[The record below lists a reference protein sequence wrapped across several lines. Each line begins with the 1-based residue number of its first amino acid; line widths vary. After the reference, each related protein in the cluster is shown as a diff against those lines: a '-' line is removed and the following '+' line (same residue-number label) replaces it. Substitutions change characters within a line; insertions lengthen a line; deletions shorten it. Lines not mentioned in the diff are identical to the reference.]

1 MDIVVLSGKGGTGKT
16 TVATNL
22 SKILNMNYLDCDVEE
37 PNGGIFLKPDITTTS
52 DVTIN
57 NPIFDMNKCTKCG
70 KCIEACQFNALAFGL
85 NNINLFSELC
95 HGCGA
100 CGLSCEMGAIS
111 EEGRVI
117 GKVNMGTV
125 GSTHFVEGRLN
136 IKEPMGGPVISKVR
150 SLSYQNENNIL
161 DASPGTSCN
170 VVKAII
176 DCDFAVL
183 VTEAT
188 KFGLHDLKLAVELV
202 DKMEIP
208 YGVIIN
214 RYVEGQSIIH
224 HYLHENN
231 ISLIGEIPFSIEA
244 ARLYSE
250 GKLLI
255 SDSRLREVFEK
266 IGTKTINL
274 AGRRQHASSNC

>member
-1 MDIVVLSGKGGTGKT
+1 M
-16 TVATNL
+16 
-22 SKILNMNYLDCDVEE
+22 
-37 PNGGIFLKPDITTTS
+37 
-52 DVTIN
+52 
-57 NPIFDMNKCTKCG
+57 
-70 KCIEACQFNALAFGL
+70 
-85 NNINLFSELC
+85 
-95 HGCGA
+95 
-100 CGLSCEMGAIS
+100 
-111 EEGRVI
+111 I
-117 GKVNMGTV
+117 GKVNIGTV
-125 GSTHFVEGRLN
+125 GSTNFVEGRLN

-150 SLSYQNENNIL
+150 SLSYKNENNII

-202 DKMEIP
+202 NKMEIP

-224 HYLHENN
+224 HYLQEKK
-231 ISLIGEIPFSIEA
+231 IPLIGEIPFSIEA

-250 GKLLI
+250 GELLI
-255 SDSRLREVFEK
+255 SDSHLREVFEK

-274 AGRRQHASSNC
+274 AGRRQHASGNC